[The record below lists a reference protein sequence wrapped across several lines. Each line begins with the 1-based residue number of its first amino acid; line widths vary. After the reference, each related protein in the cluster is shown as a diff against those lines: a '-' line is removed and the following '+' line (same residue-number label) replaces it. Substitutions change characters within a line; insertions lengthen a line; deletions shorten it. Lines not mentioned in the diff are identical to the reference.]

1 MISKDEA
8 LKMAIEV
15 FDMYGNKLNSAF
27 ADEAYQACKEALEQP
42 VAELNNEYL
51 RDTYVEGLSTN
62 SKANEIIKTQHLYN
76 LVEILNDPMKA
87 YPHNF
92 STPAKGNALLL
103 GLCQE
108 AADEIEHLK
117 AETQEPSKEE
127 ILGKVFDAVYA
138 QYHPKAETH
147 KPVAYYKEWEDK
159 SGKHKDIKFEQ
170 TEGYSPLYTHPKE
183 WQGLSDYEIE
193 EAFVHTLPYEYGR
206 AIEAKLKE
214 KNNE

>member
-1 MISKDEA
+1 MTKDEA
-8 LKMAIEV
+8 FNKFMRGYSFALSDDEIEIA
-15 FDMYGNKLNSAF
+15 K
-27 ADEAYQACKEALEQP
+27 EAWEACKEALEP
-42 VAELNNEYL
+42 TVAELNDEYL
-51 RDTYVEGLSTN
+51 RDTHVEGLSTN

-138 QYHPKAETH
+138 QYPK
-147 KPVAYYKEWEDK
+147 
-159 SGKHKDIKFEQ
+159 
-170 TEGYSPLYTHPKE
+170 KE
-183 WQGLSDYEIE
+183 WQGLTDDEISKLWCTDHASYLE
-193 EAFVHTLPYEYGR
+193 FAHS
-206 AIEAKLKE
+206 IEQALKD
-214 KNNE
+214 KNHE

>member
-8 LKMAIEV
+8 LRMAIDGLEIHQQ
-15 FDMYGNKLNSAF
+15 DIL
-27 ADEAYQACKEALEQP
+27 DACKEALEQP

-170 TEGYSPLYTHPKE
+170 TEGYSPLYTHPKQ
-183 WQGLSDYEIE
+183 WQTLSDEEIWDIANFLGKNKE
-193 EAFVHTLPYEYGR
+193 WDYPVMFAKT
-206 AIEAKLKE
+206 IEKVLRE
-214 KNNE
+214 KNDY